1 MGPRPVPKTI
11 SSEGR
16 SIEGVPETSRVQNA
30 VLLILDDEP
39 DIAIS
44 LQQFIELRLPNVDV
58 VATTSPKEA
67 REYIHSNRVDAVVVD
82 YRLPDQ
88 DGVTFLE
95 ELRRAKPDIP
105 GVLITAYGHP
115 TVLADAVNR
124 GKIQGLFLKPLDVEN
139 LVAAVGQLLRK
150 RMGTTGRIPLR
161 PTFGQDESRR

>member
-1 MGPRPVPKTI
+1 M
-11 SSEGR
+11 
-16 SIEGVPETSRVQNA
+16 PETSRAQNA

-44 LQQFIELRLPNVDV
+44 LQQFMEFKLPNVDV
-58 VATTSPKEA
+58 VATTSPREA
-67 REYIHSNRVDAVVVD
+67 REYIQSNRVDAVVVD

-115 TVLADAVNR
+115 TVLVDAVNR
-124 GKIQGLFLKPLDVEN
+124 GKIQGLSLKPLDLES
-139 LVAAVGQLLRK
+139 LVGTLGQLLRK

-161 PTFGQDESRR
+161 PTFGRDESKL